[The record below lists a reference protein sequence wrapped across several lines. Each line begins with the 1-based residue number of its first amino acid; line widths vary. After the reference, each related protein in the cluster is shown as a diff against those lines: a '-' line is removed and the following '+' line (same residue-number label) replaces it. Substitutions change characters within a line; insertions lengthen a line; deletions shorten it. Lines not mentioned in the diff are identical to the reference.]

1 MPGLRYSTLKD
12 RVGVWAGL
20 VVLEGVVWVL
30 ALQAKSSGVLRGA
43 GGEILVVESWW
54 CGQQS
59 LCNQQLT
66 ACFLCCHSPL
76 ISVFSQGP

>member
-1 MPGLRYSTLKD
+1 M
-12 RVGVWAGL
+12 
-20 VVLEGVVWVL
+20 L
-30 ALQAKSSGVLRGA
+30 ALQAQSSGVLRGA

-59 LCNQQLT
+59 LCNPQLT
-66 ACFLCCHSPL
+66 ACFLYCHSPL